1 MGNGDGAQTGNRAH
15 VRRQFKETDRGAWL
29 AQLLKHL
36 ILDLEVGSWSPAL
49 RVALMD
55 APGGS
60 AVKLWGSGPNLGSQD
75 RVPHWAPCMEPASP
89 SACAC
94 ASLSLS

>member
-1 MGNGDGAQTGNRAH
+1 MRKAIVLYLIYYNLKAW
-15 VRRQFKETDRGAWL
+15 GAWL

-60 AVKLWGSGPNLGSQD
+60 AVKLWDPNLGSQD

-89 SACAC
+89 SACVS
-94 ASLSLS
+94 ASLFVCH